1 LQMLKLKM
9 IAIKIKMI
17 RIMLDF
23 IDIKITLYYLKMQSL
38 CFLHNSFFG
47 QTVKKYLAETI
58 SPHIFAQ
65 Q

>member
-1 LQMLKLKM
+1 
-9 IAIKIKMI
+9 
-17 RIMLDF
+17 MLDF